1 MALIVQKFG
10 GTSVA
15 TPEKIRAAAERAIQ
29 AQQAGNQ
36 VVVVVSAMGKNTDAL
51 VDLAGQLN
59 PEPPAREMDMLLST
73 GEQVSVAL
81 MAMAI
86 DAMGHQAVSLTG
98 AQIGIRTDSSH
109 TRARIISISTERLES
124 LLDAGN
130 IVIAAGFQGIDEE
143 LDITTLGR
151 GGSDTTAVALAA
163 VLRASACEIYT
174 DVDGVFTTDP
184 RQVEAARRIEQI
196 SYDEMLEL
204 ASLGAGVMHNRS
216 IEFAKKYSVPIHV
229 RNSGNEN
236 PGTLITLQGSED
248 TASVRGA
255 ALSTHDARITL
266 VGVPDVPGTSL
277 EIFSRIADRQ
287 ITVDMIVQNIGED
300 GKSDLSFTVPKAELD
315 LALAAINE
323 SSEVLPTETIL
334 QDDGVAKVSVVGL
347 GMIEQTGVA
356 TKMFRALAD
365 ANVNIQMITTS
376 EIKISALVSQDQ
388 AQLALTAVHKAF
400 QLEETPAKNESAPT
414 PQPERAE
421 IEVADIVDR
430 LHKVGM
436 EELVIDDITLD
447 ESQARI
453 TIQGIPDTPGIAA
466 DIFEE
471 VATSGI
477 LVDMIIQSFDGKE
490 GLASVSFT
498 VPQDQYDQALEVAEA
513 ICKRSNC
520 RGISNIPQVAKLSV
534 SGTGLRSHTGV
545 AIRTFRAL
553 ADNGINV
560 EMISTSEVRVNI
572 VVHGEHGSKALSELQ
587 ETFQEFLR

>member
-1 MALIVQKFG
+1 M
-10 GTSVA
+10 
-15 TPEKIRAAAERAIQ
+15 
-29 AQQAGNQ
+29 
-36 VVVVVSAMGKNTDAL
+36 
-51 VDLAGQLN
+51 
-59 PEPPAREMDMLLST
+59 
-73 GEQVSVAL
+73 
-81 MAMAI
+81 
-86 DAMGHQAVSLTG
+86 
-98 AQIGIRTDSSH
+98 
-109 TRARIISISTERLES
+109 
-124 LLDAGN
+124 
-130 IVIAAGFQGIDEE
+130 
-143 LDITTLGR
+143 
-151 GGSDTTAVALAA
+151 
-163 VLRASACEIYT
+163 
-174 DVDGVFTTDP
+174 
-184 RQVEAARRIEQI
+184 
-196 SYDEMLEL
+196 
-204 ASLGAGVMHNRS
+204 
-216 IEFAKKYSVPIHV
+216 
-229 RNSGNEN
+229 
-236 PGTLITLQGSED
+236 
-248 TASVRGA
+248 
-255 ALSTHDARITL
+255 
-266 VGVPDVPGTSL
+266 
-277 EIFSRIADRQ
+277 
-287 ITVDMIVQNIGED
+287 
-300 GKSDLSFTVPKAELD
+300 
-315 LALAAINE
+315 AAINE
-323 SSEVLPTETIL
+323 ASEVLPTETIL

-400 QLEETPAKNESAPT
+400 QLEQVPAKNESAPT

>member
-29 AQQAGNQ
+29 TQQAGNQ

-109 TRARIISISTERLES
+109 TKARIISISTERLES
-124 LLDAGN
+124 LLEAGN

-163 VLRASACEIYT
+163 VLRASSCEIYT
-174 DVDGVFTTDP
+174 DVDGIFTTDP
-184 RQVEAARRIEQI
+184 RQVEAARRIDQI

-236 PGTLITLQGSED
+236 PGTLITLRGSED

-266 VGVPDVPGTSL
+266 VGVPDIPGTSL

-315 LALAAINE
+315 MALAAINE
-323 SSEVLPTETIL
+323 ASEVLPTEAIL

-347 GMIEQTGVA
+347 GMIQQTGVA

-388 AQLALTAVHKAF
+388 AQLALTAVHEAF
-400 QLEETPAKNESAPT
+400 QLEQVPAKNEAAPT

-421 IEVADIVDR
+421 SDVADIVDR

-471 VATSGI
+471 VATSGV
-477 LVDMIIQSFDGKE
+477 LVDMIIQSFDGNK
-490 GLASVSFT
+490 GMASVSFT
-498 VPQDQYDQALEVAEA
+498 VPQDQYDQALEVAEV

-520 RGISNIPQVAKLSV
+520 QGISSIPQVAKLSV

-545 AIRTFRAL
+545 AIRTFHAL

-560 EMISTSEVRVNI
+560 EMISTSEVRVNV

-587 ETFQEFLR
+587 ETFQEFLG